1 MECKTIKKKS
11 SNRKQQSWIEKN
23 QKKISKGS
31 SKKIRKKLVKEVV
44 VMVRKNIKEQQQNV
58 EQSWNLKIKQKIAIE
73 SS

>member
-1 MECKTIKKKS
+1 MDRKKLVIKKLV
-11 SNRKQQSWIEKN
+11 NYRKQ
-23 QKKISKGS
+23 
-31 SKKIRKKLVKEVV
+31 LVKEVV